1 MYFVKPVNISSVT
14 RCKILA
20 GLALFLFWAFFF
32 SFFLAPLWISAVL
45 LVLHVLVVYLF
56 VTALFKLLAY
66 LVLSAAGEGTP
77 PASLNKAAGVV
88 PDPKN
93 SEKFLD
99 SSSPIT

>member
-14 RCKILA
+14 RCKALA

-32 SFFLAPLWISAVL
+32 SFFLAPLWLSAVL
-45 LVLHVLVVYLF
+45 LVLHVLVVYLL
-56 VTALFKLLAY
+56 VSALFKLLVY

-88 PDPKN
+88 PDPQTGGD
-93 SEKFLD
+93 FL
-99 SSSPIT
+99 